1 MALWYDGDV
10 GVDAMRTKL
19 GGMRER
25 TYRAASTQAFMHSC
39 SVSGEGAI
47 ESLARMVV
55 RSVRTSYLLV
65 DAGATIA
72 RAVTPILNQMIV
84 SFMRRSEWMVCR
96 YRQVGLYT
104 RES

>member
-10 GVDAMRTKL
+10 GEGAMRTKL
-19 GGMRER
+19 GGTRER
-25 TYRAASTQAFMHSC
+25 TYRAASTQAFIHSC
-39 SVSGEGAI
+39 SVSGGGAI
-47 ESLARMVV
+47 ESLARIMV
-55 RSVRTSYLLV
+55 RSVWTSYLLV
-65 DAGATIA
+65 DVGATIA